1 MPKPNIPRKCLRR
14 FCAEMTN
21 LKETKMT
28 ILLEQLK
35 QNSQI
40 LNEYQMLKWLEAN
53 KVELN
58 KLGIWMPNVETI

>member
-1 MPKPNIPRKCLRR
+1 
-14 FCAEMTN
+14 
-21 LKETKMT
+21 MT